1 MENEAGSWDGNPQAG
16 LLAIL
21 LNPKRG
27 WARMR
32 VWGRPGWRAISP
44 KPLGA
49 GRLEMKAGHG
59 PELFKHP
66 GPLPVRCSLEQ
77 AYRAPDIL

>member
-1 MENEAGSWDGNPQAG
+1 
-16 LLAIL
+16 
-21 LNPKRG
+21 
-27 WARMR
+27 MR
-32 VWGRPGWRAISP
+32 VWRRPGWRAVSP

-66 GPLPVRCSLEQ
+66 GPLPASCSLEQ